1 MQTKNIFSS
10 MTIITTLIM
19 IGCTNDNQPKDTRLT
34 SDENLVD
41 TIDERSVKTYIKK
54 NREHQVRSI
63 FSSGDKL
70 TYSSQILKKGDVV
83 FNQTMGQKGVITGS
97 IIVTLLGNSIPM
109 DLSKKFKLSKLTQ
122 NNYKLLAEKNSDI
135 EELVT
140 YLNSHDQISNVEIS
154 VNYSPINTQ
163 F

>member
-1 MQTKNIFSS
+1 
-10 MTIITTLIM
+10 MTIITTLIL

-54 NREHQVRSI
+54 NREQQVRSI

-83 FNQTMGQKGVITGS
+83 F
-97 IIVTLLGNSIPM
+97 
-109 DLSKKFKLSKLTQ
+109 
-122 NNYKLLAEKNSDI
+122 
-135 EELVT
+135 
-140 YLNSHDQISNVEIS
+140 
-154 VNYSPINTQ
+154 Q
-163 F
+163 FYCWIYHW